1 MGDRLVLRFG
11 EFTGTVPADK
21 DDSKGLCSCTSALAN
36 HIWLKSC
43 TAGAVF
49 ENVGRPY
56 LVREL
61 GNCSIDAGNT
71 VTNSTQYL
79 AQHFQSSCK
88 NIAKSISRALL
99 EHFIINQEN
108 TSRPDFARYK
118 LRCEIR
124 AQAALLVAAVGA
136 SLCVSTVQ
144 DSEHEAS
151 AHLVRE
157 PGLCTG
163 VAGIGGAMWL
173 PCAWCGCSQ
182 HRDELGDRMCY
193 CDVCEGTWHEQ
204 PWLATEECV
213 LENVLMPRREACRVR
228 WLATTGGLPRPES

>member
-1 MGDRLVLRFG
+1 M
-11 EFTGTVPADK
+11 TGV
-21 DDSKGLCSCTSALAN
+21 
-36 HIWLKSC
+36 
-43 TAGAVF
+43 
-49 ENVGRPY
+49 
-56 LVREL
+56 
-61 GNCSIDAGNT
+61 
-71 VTNSTQYL
+71 
-79 AQHFQSSCK
+79 QHFDLCAAELDEAESTFCPEVRPGVEQAVRK
-88 NIAKSISRALL
+88 EDFESIRAAARADMAATRSMILQLQRGTAEL
-99 EHFIINQEN
+99 EQ
-108 TSRPDFARYK
+108 
-118 LRCEIR
+118 LRCEMR

-163 VAGIGGAMWL
+163 MAGRGGAMWL
-173 PCAWCGCSQ
+173 PCAWCGCSR

-213 LENVLMPRREACRVR
+213 LKNVLMPRRKACHDRRLATSGGLPRPEACHERG
-228 WLATTGGLPRPES
+228 LATTGGLPRPEA